1 MDHNIEV
8 NLKQEKD
15 YRFAIDFGEGRP
27 LVHGDESPPLGG
39 GTGPTPVQLLA
50 AAVGNCLSDSLNFA
64 LAKFKQD
71 AQGIAT
77 RVTASVGRNAEGRM
91 RVTQMEVAVTLGAP
105 ASSIQHLDR
114 TLAQFE
120 GFCTVAQSV
129 GQGIPIEVSVYDG
142 AGTKIK

>member
-1 MDHNIEV
+1 
-8 NLKQEKD
+8 
-15 YRFAIDFGEGRP
+15 
-27 LVHGDESPPLGG
+27 
-39 GTGPTPVQLLA
+39 
-50 AAVGNCLSDSLNFA
+50 
-64 LAKFKQD
+64 
-71 AQGIAT
+71 
-77 RVTASVGRNAEGRM
+77 M

-129 GQGIPIEVSVYDG
+129 GQGIPIEVSVHDG